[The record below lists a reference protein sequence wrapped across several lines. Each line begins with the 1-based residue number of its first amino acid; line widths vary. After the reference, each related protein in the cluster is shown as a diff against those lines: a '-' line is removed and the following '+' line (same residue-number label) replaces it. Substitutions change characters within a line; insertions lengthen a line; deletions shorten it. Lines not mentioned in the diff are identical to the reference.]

1 VDTITG
7 SGRRAVACAIAFWR
21 LAHIVALVNLRP
33 ARLTAVLA
41 VALILAGLVPGV
53 TSAAA
58 VAPKVAIIVGPAGTS
73 ITASYRKAADAAA
86 AVAETL
92 TPNVVKVYSPDATW
106 PAVKA
111 AVSGAAV
118 VVYLGHGNGW
128 PSRYSNALQARTVD
142 GFGLNPVGGVD
153 DVAHQ
158 YFGEAF
164 VAKLHL
170 AQGAVILLSHLCYA
184 SGSTEPGLPDG
195 TFSDVL
201 SRVDNFA
208 SGFLAAGAGAV
219 IAEGH
224 QGPAALMAAA
234 LRGPLAAS
242 RAWRSASWGHNH
254 LSSYASTR
262 VVGAAVSLDPDAASA
277 GYYRSLV
284 QAPGAV
290 GRSVISAA
298 PVPVQIIKV
307 GPPSLV
313 KAGARF
319 GSAVVDSVVAPGA
332 TTAVQLPVTS
342 AAKAL
347 PSSLLVGVRWLPLV
361 APSPPDAAT
370 TGSGLVVGE
379 ASADVVDTAT
389 ASKAGT
395 SLRLGLTVPTAPGTY
410 VVLLTLET
418 ADGTPY
424 DVATQALLRPFTVV
438 VPKPVDLRITG
449 PSTLASQPG
458 VPLSFDVALA
468 NTGTQA
474 WGSSLYASMWT
485 DPAPDPTVANSFDS
499 VLALSANWLN
509 TATGVVTPAASYP
522 LPRQLGAPGGST
534 VLHFTIEAPTTG
546 GQYLLV
552 LSLAV
557 QGNLGEFPQ
566 TPLLIP
572 SSISADAPTATPAPT
587 ATSAAPSMPTPTASP
602 SLPTG

>member
-1 VDTITG
+1 MAYLNQRLG
-7 SGRRAVACAIAFWR
+7 R
-21 LAHIVALVNLRP
+21 LAATMAVTLV
-33 ARLTAVLA
+33 
-41 VALILAGLVPGV
+41 LAGLVPGV

-58 VAPKVAIIVGPAGTS
+58 AAPKVAIIVGPAGAS
-73 ITASYRKAADAAA
+73 ITENYRQAADAAA
-86 AVAETL
+86 AVAESL

-111 AVSGAAV
+111 AVTGAAV

-128 PSRYSNALQARTVD
+128 PSRYSSTLQGRTMD

-158 YFGEAF
+158 YFGESF
-164 VAKLHL
+164 ISKLHL
-170 AQGAVILLSHLCYA
+170 AQGAVVLLSHLCYA
-184 SGSTEPGLPDG
+184 SGSTEPGLADG

-208 SGFLAAGAGAV
+208 SGFLSAGAGAV

-242 RAWRSASWGHNH
+242 RAWQSASWGHNH
-254 LSSYASTR
+254 MATFASTR
-262 VVGAAVSLDPDAASA
+262 VPGAAVSLDPDTANT

-290 GRSVISAA
+290 GRTILTTPA
-298 PVPVQIIKV
+298 PVQIIKV

-313 KAGARF
+313 SAGAKF
-319 GSAVVDSVVAPGA
+319 GSAVVQSVVAPGA

-342 AAKAL
+342 AAKTL
-347 PSSLLVGVRWLPLV
+347 PSSLIVGVRWLPLV
-361 APSPPDAAT
+361 APSTPDAT
-370 TGSGLVVGE
+370 TTDGGLVVGE
-379 ASADVVDTAT
+379 ANADVVDTASAT
-389 ASKAGT
+389 RSGS
-395 SLRLGLTVPTAPGTY
+395 SLKLGLSAPTTPGTY

-438 VPKPVDLRITG
+438 VPKPIDLRITG
-449 PSTLASQPG
+449 PSLLTSQPG
-458 VPLSFDVALA
+458 VPVSFDVALE

-474 WGSSLYASMWT
+474 WGSSLYASIWN
-485 DPAPDPTVANSFDS
+485 DPALDPALDASFS
-499 VLALSANWLN
+499 KVLSLRANWLN

-534 VLHFTIEAPTTG
+534 NVHLNIESPATD

-552 LSLAV
+552 LSMAV
-557 QGNLGEFPQ
+557 QGDLGEFPQ
-566 TPLLIP
+566 TPLLI
-572 SSISADAPTATPAPT
+572 SSVISGDAPSATPAP
-587 ATSAAPSMPTPTASP
+587 APSASP
-602 SLPTG
+602 SASPVAPAPSAPVIPPVNASTGFAPGATGSAHS